1 MLELRNITKD
11 YPAGGDTVHALK
23 GIDLQFRGNE
33 FVSILGPSG
42 CGKTTMLNIIGGL
55 DSYTSGDLI
64 INGKSTKD
72 FRNRDWDTY
81 RNHSIGFVFQSYNL
95 IPHQTVLRN
104 VELAL
109 TLSGVKKKE
118 RRQRAEKALED
129 VGLGDQFKKR
139 PSEMSG
145 GQMQRVAIARA
156 LVNDPDIILL
166 DEPTGALDT
175 ETGIMVMEILKK
187 VASDRLVIMVTHN
200 PELAEQ
206 YSTRIVRMLDGRIID
221 DSMPLSEE
229 ETEEEHRIEKA
240 KAEAD
245 AKKKIPRMKLHT
257 AFGLSLNNLFT
268 KRGRTLLTSMA
279 GSIGIIG
286 IALIYAVSQGT
297 ENYIDTVQQDAL
309 SSYPLSIS
317 AETADMGAMMTA
329 FASMRGSMDKE
340 TIEGII
346 EEVNVTSSLFEG
358 IGTNDLRSFKKH
370 LEDNYAKVEENI
382 NTVRYTYSVSPRVYT
397 HDLKGD
403 LMTVNPSNVMSSL
416 MGGMSG
422 MSAYS
427 SYMSGGLFNEMIDD
441 PELISSQY
449 DIIAGRLPEKYDELL
464 LVLTDGSHITDFM
477 EYTLGLKDQEELS
490 EMVKKVMNGESTGL
504 DLEAEPRQY
513 TYDELLGLDLRL
525 VNVPDLYRFNSS
537 YGVWEDMTSDKEY
550 MEALYRSSEKLTIV
564 GIVAPTAGSSS
575 SALSPGICYL
585 PSLTLHIMEGSASA
599 DIVRNQLLD
608 PEKDVISGKTFEEI
622 NKENSPSLNFDD
634 MITVDTRAL
643 SSAFRINV
651 DQEAIRSFVTKYVT
665 DTMQNVNVE
674 DTSAAASDMTSVMAG
689 LGDGLTD
696 HVLASGTVYDLSAYG
711 GESFSASVLLSRD
724 SCQSLVSGY
733 LATSDA
739 SEKIT
744 GLATKYELPREVL
757 DDVIPPLLTNALSSY
772 ISDFAVRHADIWA
785 AREELAEQGIVL
797 NGDTAAF
804 AEGSREEIRETASL
818 STVASSVISE
828 MSRVLSAAGSM
839 QDIRAAL
846 NEIPDRLMKL
856 MAGSL
861 NVDSRKIASAFKF
874 NLSEEELTR
883 LMSAFS
889 YSGNKRS
896 YDGNLRDL
904 GYSDP
909 DEPNAIIVYLK
920 DFDGKEEFIDFI
932 ESYNDAAKE
941 AEDEDRVIRY
951 TDMTGVLMA
960 SVKKILD
967 AITYVLIAFVSIS
980 LIVSSIMIGVI
991 TLISVQERTKEI
1003 GILRAIG
1010 ASKHNVSSMFNA
1022 ETVIIGFMSG
1032 LIGTGVTYLLCIP
1045 INAILH
1051 KVTGIN
1057 TLSAV
1062 LPPWVAGVLI
1072 AISTMLT
1079 LFAGIIPSASA
1090 AKKDP
1095 VVALRT
1101 E

>member
-1 MLELRNITKD
+1 MLELRKITKD

-23 GIDLQFRGNE
+23 GIDLQFRSNE

-109 TLSGVKKKE
+109 TLSGVRGKE

-187 VASDRLVIMVTHN
+187 VAADRLVIMVTHN

-206 YSTRIVRMLDGRIID
+206 YSTRIVRMLDGKIID
-221 DSMPLSEE
+221 DSMPL
-229 ETEEEHRIEKA
+229 TEEEVENEHRLEKE

-268 KRGRTLLTSMA
+268 KRGRTMLTSMA

-297 ENYIDTVQQDAL
+297 ENYIDNIQQETL
-309 SSYPLSIS
+309 SSYPLTIS
-317 AETADMGAMMTA
+317 SETADMGTMMTA
-329 FASMRGSMDKE
+329 FASMRGAMDKE
-340 TIEGII
+340 TMEGII
-346 EEVNVTSSLFEG
+346 EEVNVTSSVFEG
-358 IGTNDLRSFKKH
+358 IGSNDLRSFKKH
-370 LEDNYAKVEENI
+370 LEDNYPEVEENI

-397 HDLKGD
+397 YDVNGKL
-403 LMTVNPSNVMSSL
+403 LQVNPSNVMSSM
-416 MGGMSG
+416 MGGMG
-422 MSAYS
+422 GYGA
-427 SYMSGGLFNEMIDD
+427 YMSGGLFSEMMDD
-441 PELISSQY
+441 PELIRSQY
-449 DIIAGRLPEKYDELL
+449 DIVAGRLPERYDEVLM
-464 LVLTDGSHITDFM
+464 VLTDSSHITDFL
-477 EYTLGLKDQEELS
+477 EYTLGIKDQEELS
-490 EMVKKVMNGESTGL
+490 EMVKKVMNGESTGM
-504 DLEAEPRQY
+504 DVSTETRQY
-513 TYDELLGLDLRL
+513 THDELLSLDLRL
-525 VNVPDLYRFNSS
+525 INVPELYRYNRE
-537 YGVWEDMTSDKEY
+537 YGVWEDMTEDKDY
-550 MEALYRSSEKLTIV
+550 MAALYESSERLKVV
-564 GIVAPTAGSSS
+564 GIAAPMAGSSS
-575 SALSPGICYL
+575 SALNPGICYL
-585 PSLTLHIMEGSASA
+585 PSLTLHIMEESAGS
-599 DIVRNQLLD
+599 DIVRSQLLD
-608 PEKDVISGKTFEEI
+608 REKDIISGKTFDEI
-622 NKENSPSLNFDD
+622 NKANGPSLNFDN
-634 MITVDTRAL
+634 MISVDTRAL
-643 SSAFRINV
+643 SSAFRMNV
-651 DQEAIRSFVTKYVT
+651 DQDAVRTFITDYVT
-665 DTMQNVNVE
+665 DAMKNVNVE
-674 DTSAAASDMTSVMAG
+674 DSSAAASDMTAMMKELA
-689 LGDGLTD
+689 DGLTD
-696 HVLASGTVYDLSAYG
+696 HVIASGTKHDLSAYG
-711 GESFSASVLLSRD
+711 GEGFAESVMLERD

-733 LATSDA
+733 LSTGEA
-739 SEKIT
+739 SGKIAS
-744 GLATKYELPREVL
+744 LAARYELPREVL

-772 ISDFAVRHADIWA
+772 ISDFSVRHEDIWS
-785 AREELAEQGIVL
+785 AREVLQEQGIVL

-804 AEGSREEIRETASL
+804 AEGSREEIEESASL
-818 STVASSVISE
+818 SAVATSVISE
-828 MSRVLSAAGSM
+828 MSRVLSAAGSI
-839 QDIRAAL
+839 QEVRAAL
-846 NEIPDRLMKL
+846 SEIPDRLMKL

-861 NVDSRKIASAFKF
+861 SVDSRKIASAFKF
-874 NLSEEELTR
+874 SMSEEELTR

-889 YSGNKRS
+889 YSGSKRS
-896 YDGNLRDL
+896 YEGNLRDL

-920 DFDGKEEFIDFI
+920 DFDGKENFIDFI
-932 ESYNDAAKE
+932 ERYNDDAKE
-941 AEDEDRVIRY
+941 KQDEEKVIRY

-1010 ASKHNVSSMFNA
+1010 ASKGNVSSMFNA

-1051 KVTGIN
+1051 KLTGIS

-1062 LPPWVAGVLI
+1062 LPPWIAGILI